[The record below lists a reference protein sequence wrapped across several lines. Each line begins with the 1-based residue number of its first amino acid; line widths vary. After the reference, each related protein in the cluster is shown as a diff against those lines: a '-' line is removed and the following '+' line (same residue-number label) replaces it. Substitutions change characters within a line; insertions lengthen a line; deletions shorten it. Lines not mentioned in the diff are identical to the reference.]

1 MSYGHANYIN
11 QRSVLSLATEKFNKG
26 QSLVNAIG
34 SSLSDKTSA
43 KFTSMKERLDPMS
56 WSKKIGGKLGAGI
69 YGRMMG
75 RSAEDMYHYTGVR
88 PKSRIRGNRIPTS
101 KSKNPN
107 INPLYTKISSTS
119 VTPVRKNDSV
129 SDILSKI
136 YNYMKLGHE
145 KDIKLRELRHNNK
158 KGLLDDADKK
168 HKAFLKT
175 LAADDKA
182 GPSGGGG
189 GDSPWTD
196 IFDKIFD
203 LGKFVL
209 GASLIKSFVNRSKP
223 KTPAEKM
230 GGKKPKEKA
239 SKPTPPSKKKGGGGK
254 PKTSRTK
261 SVRSPI
267 GTKSQGEP
275 APVNKKP
282 HEKFK
287 PGTPKTPEDI
297 KKGVTA
303 SKEAKTT
310 AYNKEY
316 PTNAKGGI
324 TSKPTA
330 VKVLKPTAAILKGA
344 KEVGQFTMN
353 QLGFKSILSKAMK
366 IGAIMDAWDQIQ
378 KLDKTKFN
386 TTNKY
391 NAEITK
397 IIMKVVAQYGVAVV
411 LMGLGGTLFNFMF
424 PGVGAVAGAIVGFIL
439 GAALVTVADKIFT
452 DSELEKSLNNLI
464 SRIANW
470 FWGSEDIKKY
480 NLDSANYIK
489 ENIKG
494 PNGES
499 YVPANDTDVAMSP
512 GTKFGDAGY
521 HDKNDGQFKKFTD
534 AQMAEQL
541 ENFTK
546 QNSEGAA
553 STIVET
559 VRPYADKV
567 GNTVDSTIDSGV
579 NAVKDKLKEH
589 GWMDGKPTEDIIKE
603 SVVNALSSVVTAAHN
618 APKLHIE
625 KGSVLAKA
633 IDEYNRTITEVETQ
647 RDSNIGKNNIQEIT
661 APPVYTK
668 PTKANDVSVSPTGDT
683 QNKSIEKYTKY
694 IPFAG

>member
-1 MSYGHANYIN
+1 MSMSYGHANYIN
-11 QRSVLSLATEKFNKG
+11 QRSALSLATEKFTKG

-34 SSLSDKTSA
+34 SSLSDKTAA
-43 KFTSMKERLDPMS
+43 KFTNMKERLDPMS
-56 WSKKIGGKLGAGI
+56 WSRKIGGKLGAGI

-136 YNYMKLGHE
+136 YNYIKIGHE

-209 GASLIKSFVNRSKP
+209 GASLIKKLLNRRNPKP
-223 KTPAEKM
+223 MAEKL
-230 GGKKPKEKA
+230 GGKKLKEKSINSGA
-239 SKPTPPSKKKGGGGK
+239 KNIKKKGKGKGVK

-261 SVRSPI
+261 SVRSPM
-267 GTKSQGEP
+267 GTKPQGP
-275 APVNKKP
+275 AIVNEKPV
-282 HEKFK
+282 EKFK
-287 PGTPKTPEDI
+287 AKSPKTPEEI
-297 KKGVTA
+297 KKGIEA
-303 SKEAKTT
+303 SKRAKTA

-316 PTNAKGGI
+316 PTNTKGGI
-324 TSKPTA
+324 KPTT
-330 VKVLKPTAAILKGA
+330 VKVANAATSAGKIITGTGKKIGETASRVVKKTTAIGVLGTFMKLKVVYDTWKEIKNLNPKDFKNKDAYSNEVFTLIGKAIL
-344 KEVGQFTMN
+344 EYSF
-353 QLGFKSILSKAMK
+353 
-366 IGAIMDAWDQIQ
+366 IGVM
-378 KLDKTKFN
+378 
-386 TTNKY
+386 
-391 NAEITK
+391 
-397 IIMKVVAQYGVAVV
+397 V
-411 LMGLGGTLFNFMF
+411 GLGGFIGASLGLGLGSI
-424 PGVGAVAGAIVGFIL
+424 PGFIIGLGLGWAGSSYVAGENESASIH
-439 GAALVTVADKIFT
+439 ALVKKIVDFFWINTNDVEDNALNEKGFVMSDLKGPKGEKAITGTGGATGYRDEKGFFHKFEESKINDAKKRAKEHLLKTNPLAQGIAAVGGVT
-452 DSELEKSLNNLI
+452 DELEKKV
-464 SRIANW
+464 
-470 FWGSEDIKKY
+470 D
-480 NLDSANYIK
+480 D
-489 ENIKG
+489 NI
-494 PNGES
+494 
-499 YVPANDTDVAMSP
+499 TSP
-512 GTKFGDAGY
+512 
-521 HDKNDGQFKKFTD
+521 
-534 AQMAEQL
+534 
-541 ENFTK
+541 
-546 QNSEGAA
+546 
-553 STIVET
+553 I
-559 VRPYADKV
+559 
-567 GNTVDSTIDSGV
+567 
-579 NAVKDKLKEH
+579 KDKLKEH

-647 RDSNIGKNNIQEIT
+647 RDSNIGKNNVQEMT
-661 APPVYTK
+661 APPVYANTGKDDVK
-668 PTKANDVSVSPTGDT
+668 PAPTAPVRNDKM
-683 QNKSIEKYTKY
+683 NYKY
-694 IPFAG
+694 IPYAG